1 MLKTGLKSL
10 FLVVLMAVVW
20 GGAPLAAQDAPTPK
34 GHWDGVIEVPD
45 QPLEFNVDLM
55 EESGSWSGDIS
66 IPAQETADFPLGGIV
81 VVGNQVTFRM
91 EGIPGSPSFTGI
103 LSEDGQTI
111 TGTFNPAG
119 QSFRFTLTRGE

>member
-1 MLKTGLKSL
+1 
-10 FLVVLMAVVW
+10 
-20 GGAPLAAQDAPTPK
+20 
-34 GHWDGVIEVPD
+34 
-45 QPLEFNVDLM
+45 M

-66 IPAQETADFPLGGIV
+66 IPAQETVDFPLGGIV

-91 EGIPGSPSFTGI
+91 EGIPGTPSFTGI

-119 QSFRFTLTRGE
+119 QSFRFTLTRGD